1 MKDQV
6 TVFSSPI
13 FGDIRTSVTES
24 GEPLFCLA
32 DVCKALNLTT
42 TKVATRLEKDVLSK
56 HPLLTE
62 GGVQQASF
70 VNEDGLYDVILDSR
84 KPEAKAFH
92 KWVTSEV
99 LPSIRK
105 DGGYILATAED
116 DEKAILA
123 KAVGIYERTVQALQ
137 NRVAFE
143 ETRSK
148 QLEVQTEQQQ
158 TALEAQRPIVEY
170 ATDILQ
176 SGSTLTL
183 TQVAKALGFRSVYA
197 FTKMLIEQGV
207 LYRQGE
213 NLMPYAKFSG
223 KGLFAFRSYRYVKA
237 DGTVGTS
244 QHITITE
251 LGKKYIYDN
260 YVSPAKAAKAAKE
273 EQI

>member
-123 KAVGIYERTVQALQ
+123 KAVGVYERTVQALQ

-148 QLEVQTEQQQ
+148 QLEEQAVERQA
-158 TALEAQRPIVEY
+158 ALEAQCPIVEY
-170 ATDILQ
+170 AIDILQ

-183 TQVAKALGFRSVYA
+183 TQVAKALGFRSVYV

-207 LYRQGE
+207 LHLVGGYLAYDFGRFLLGC
-213 NLMPYAKFSG
+213 NL
-223 KGLFAFRSYRYVKA
+223 
-237 DGTVGTS
+237 
-244 QHITITE
+244 
-251 LGKKYIYDN
+251 
-260 YVSPAKAAKAAKE
+260 
-273 EQI
+273 

>member
-6 TVFSSPI
+6 TIFNSPL

-42 TKVATRLEKDVLSK
+42 TKVATRLGDDVLSK
-56 HPLLTE
+56 HPISDDLGRT
-62 GGVQQASF
+62 QQANF

-84 KPEAKAFH
+84 KPEAKAFC

-183 TQVAKALGFRSVYA
+183 TQVAKALGFRSVYV

-207 LYRQGE
+207 LHLVGGYLAYDFGRFLLGC
-213 NLMPYAKFSG
+213 NL
-223 KGLFAFRSYRYVKA
+223 
-237 DGTVGTS
+237 
-244 QHITITE
+244 
-251 LGKKYIYDN
+251 
-260 YVSPAKAAKAAKE
+260 
-273 EQI
+273 

>member
-1 MKDQV
+1 MEDSIK
-6 TVFSSPI
+6 I
-13 FGDIRTSVTES
+13 FENAQFGQLRTSIDAGS
-24 GEPLFCLA
+24 GEPLVCLA
-32 DVCKALNLTT
+32 DLCQAIGITNHRNVVKRIDPEGVRRMDILTNGGTQQVVFVTEPGMYEVVLRSDSDKAKTF
-42 TKVATRLEKDVLSK
+42 R
-56 HPLLTE
+56 
-62 GGVQQASF
+62 
-70 VNEDGLYDVILDSR
+70 
-84 KPEAKAFH
+84 

-105 DGGYILATAED
+105 TGGYIPASAED

-170 ATDILQ
+170 ANDILQ

-197 FTKMLIEQGV
+197 LTKLLIEKGV

-213 NLMPYAKFSG
+213 ALLPYAKFSG

-237 DGTVGTS
+237 DGSVGTC
-244 QHITITE
+244 QHLTVTE

-260 YVSPAKAAKAAKE
+260 YVAAKNGKE
-273 EQI
+273 ERV

>member
-56 HPLLTE
+56 HPLSTE

-84 KPEAKAFH
+84 KPEAKAFC

-105 DGGYILATAED
+105 TGGYIAVSAED

-123 KAVGIYERTVQALQ
+123 KAVGVYERTVQALQ

-148 QLEVQTEQQQ
+148 QLEEQAVERQ
-158 TALEAQRPIVEY
+158 TALEAQCPIVEY
-170 ATDILQ
+170 AIDILQ

-183 TQVAKALGFRSVYA
+183 TQVAKALGFRSVYV
-197 FTKMLIEQGV
+197 FTKMLIDQGV
-207 LYRQGE
+207 LHLVGGYLAYDFGRFLLGC
-213 NLMPYAKFSG
+213 NL
-223 KGLFAFRSYRYVKA
+223 
-237 DGTVGTS
+237 
-244 QHITITE
+244 
-251 LGKKYIYDN
+251 
-260 YVSPAKAAKAAKE
+260 
-273 EQI
+273 